1 MDWTTC
7 QACGEEIAGGDDSVA
22 KLPSP
27 VSSFHHFW
35 HLRCC
40 DMAAVAAEREAC
52 AKIAEAR
59 TKDAEYGTWQAQ
71 EGLIIAADIRA
82 RSNSK

>member
-35 HLRCC
+35 HLRCYE
-40 DMAAVAAEREAC
+40 MTAVAAEREAC
-52 AKIAEAR
+52 AKIA
-59 TKDAEYGTWQAQ
+59 DNYAETIKPYPWVKTASDVA
-71 EGLIIAADIRA
+71 ELIRA
-82 RSNSK
+82 RST